1 MGLSGAVVVVGVVVV
16 VVVVVVVGVVGVVVV
31 AVVAVVVVVGA
42 AFGLPCVVFGDEVA
56 VVFAPP
62 CVVVVVVVVVVVG
75 VVGDDAWVLEPPC
88 VWAAGGPALTGAPFG
103 PANAVAAVSVR
114 IVAMLIGS
122 SRSRMLVSSGRMEEA
137 SGMPKRFAS

>member
-62 CVVVVVVVVVVVG
+62 CVVVVVVVVG

-88 VWAAGGPALTGAPFG
+88 VSAAGGPALTGAPFG
-103 PANAVAAVSVR
+103 PANA
-114 IVAMLIGS
+114 
-122 SRSRMLVSSGRMEEA
+122 
-137 SGMPKRFAS
+137 